1 MPGPRARP
9 LAERI
14 RERIDDD
21 LTFDGCWLWN
31 ASVDRDGYARI
42 SAGGRTV
49 TVTRW
54 VLEQKLGRPLRRT
67 EVARHTCD
75 NPTCCRPKHLIVGSR
90 QDNARDASERK
101 RLVGNPHRRPFQSR
115 PLITDEQVRAIRTRY
130 AAGDSSRT
138 IAPDYGISPSH
149 VRNLAVGRFRA
160 AAGGPITRRIVD
172 EPEERK
178 AA

>member
-1 MPGPRARP
+1 MPPRARP
-9 LAERI
+9 IAERI
-14 RERIDDD
+14 REKITVD
-21 LTFDGCWLWN
+21 TIDGCWPWTG
-31 ASVDRDGYARI
+31 AVDRDGYARI
-42 SAGGRTV
+42 WVAGKMV

-54 VLEQKLGRPLRRT
+54 VLEQKLGRKLRRT

-75 NPTCCRPKHLIVGSR
+75 WPTCCRPKHLIVGTR

-101 RLVGNPHRRPFQSR
+101 LLLGNPHRRPFR
-115 PLITDEQVRAIRTRY
+115 PARVVTDEQVRAIRQRY
-130 AAGDSSRT
+130 AAGESSKR
-138 IAPDYGISPSH
+138 IAPDFGISASH

-172 EPEERK
+172 DTEERQ